1 MSAVNHNEGTSARRF
16 RLDRTNAKLMGVC
29 GGIGEFAG
37 IDPTLVRIGFVATTL
52 LGFGAPVVLYLA
64 IGLIAD

>member
-1 MSAVNHNEGTSARRF
+1 MSAFDHNEGASARSF
-16 RLDRTNAKLMGVC
+16 HLDHANAKLMGVC

-64 IGLIAD
+64 IGLMAD